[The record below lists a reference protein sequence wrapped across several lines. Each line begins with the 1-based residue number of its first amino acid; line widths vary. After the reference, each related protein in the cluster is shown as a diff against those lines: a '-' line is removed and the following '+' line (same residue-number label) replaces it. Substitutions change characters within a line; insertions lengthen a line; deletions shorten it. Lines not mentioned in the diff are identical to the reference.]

1 MPPAGDVFPAV
12 SRSPEETRSLGE
24 TLAARLT
31 PGSVVALYGELGAG
45 KTEFVRGACT
55 ALGIDPADV
64 SSPSFT
70 IVNEYAGG
78 RLPVYHFDAY
88 RIKTSDEFFE
98 LGYEEYFNGN
108 GICFV
113 EWPERIET
121 LLRDPVVRMRFE
133 HRGATERLISLE
145 GGDD

>member
-1 MPPAGDVFPAV
+1 MPPRGDVLPAV
-12 SRSPEETRSLGE
+12 SRSPEETRTLGGL
-24 TLAARLT
+24 LARELMPRT
-31 PGSVVALYGELGAG
+31 VVALYGELGAG
-45 KTEFVRGACT
+45 KTEFVRGACA
-55 ALGIDPADV
+55 ALGIETADV

-98 LGYEEYFNGN
+98 LGYEEYFGGD

-113 EWPERIET
+113 EWPERIES
-121 LLRDPVVRMRFE
+121 LLRGDVIRIRFE
-133 HRGATERLISLE
+133 HVAPTERRISFVLE
-145 GGDD
+145 ED